1 VPARNPSPRRC
12 PLILIRAGRGTAAA
26 VAVVLL
32 ALGGCAKKAPTL
44 PATPGAPLYPNFIFP
59 SAQATE
65 DVAAPHRV
73 AWQTLQAGDARG
85 AERQYAALLKRH
97 SDFYPA
103 AAGLGYAALARKDT
117 QAALTQF
124 EKALDANPTYVPA
137 LAGRG
142 EALLVAGRVDAA
154 LDAFQAA
161 LAADPALTTLRS
173 RVDVLKFR
181 NVQQHIESARKAADG
196 NKTEDARRE
205 YLAAIAASPQS
216 AFLYRELAAVE
227 RKAGDTASALVHAE
241 QATGLDPADV
251 RALLLIAELREAAGE
266 WAKAADAYTA
276 VNAVEP
282 SDAIGAKID
291 AMRERGALDA
301 LPEEYRTIETSA
313 TVTRAQL
320 AALIGVRLEELLRA
334 YRSAN
339 VAVMTDLR
347 GNWAAPWIL
356 AVTRARIMEPFSN
369 HTFQPTA
376 NVRRVD
382 LAQAVSRVLSL
393 IAAEKPRLAARWR
406 DARPQFSD
414 LAPGHLQYPAAARAV
429 SAGVMAPADGEAFQL
444 ARPVTG
450 TEAVDAIGKLAA
462 LARK

>member
-1 VPARNPSPRRC
+1 
-12 PLILIRAGRGTAAA
+12 
-26 VAVVLL
+26 
-32 ALGGCAKKAPTL
+32 
-44 PATPGAPLYPNFIFP
+44 
-59 SAQATE
+59 
-65 DVAAPHRV
+65 
-73 AWQTLQAGDARG
+73 
-85 AERQYAALLKRH
+85 
-97 SDFYPA
+97 
-103 AAGLGYAALARKDT
+103 
-117 QAALTQF
+117 
-124 EKALDANPTYVPA
+124 
-137 LAGRG
+137 
-142 EALLVAGRVDAA
+142 
-154 LDAFQAA
+154 
-161 LAADPALTTLRS
+161 
-173 RVDVLKFR
+173 
-181 NVQQHIESARKAADG
+181 
-196 NKTEDARRE
+196 
-205 YLAAIAASPQS
+205 
-216 AFLYRELAAVE
+216 
-227 RKAGDTASALVHAE
+227 
-241 QATGLDPADV
+241 
-251 RALLLIAELREAAGE
+251 
-266 WAKAADAYTA
+266 
-276 VNAVEP
+276 
-282 SDAIGAKID
+282 
-291 AMRERGALDA
+291 
-301 LPEEYRTIETSA
+301 
-313 TVTRAQL
+313 
-320 AALIGVRLEELLRA
+320 VRLEELLRA